1 MHEGQS
7 GTVIR
12 VLIADRIALVVGH
25 LDRLA
30 EHSDR
35 VVVCGVARRPETII
49 AEVAFR
55 HPDVLFIGEGFSD
68 IDLAKLVDQVGEMSP
83 RTRLVVVRA
92 VDGDAGDSSPLS
104 GAVTWVDPLATT
116 ETLIET
122 LTRAARPEAPADGA
136 PSTAKTLPFLDDPTA
151 GGAILEVRPRRPR
164 RTGRTRGDLFLV
176 FSGKGGVGKS
186 LIASN
191 LAIALAMDTGSKVA
205 LVDLDLP
212 FGDVGVLLHVENHL
226 TSIDD
231 LSQQGEQVEAD
242 FLDEVMAT
250 GPEGVRLLL
259 APSSPEF
266 ADLVTTGNLRSIFRE
281 MGKAYDYIVVDAA
294 AHLEERT
301 LEAIELADQIILVAS
316 FNVTAVK
323 NTKVTLRLFEA
334 MGVDREKMVVLLNQT
349 RPKVGFAAEEVER
362 ILGTRVLAQLPYEP
376 KIDESI
382 DSGHPLILSDPKA
395 EINKQFHALVDYLV
409 TSGEVVAISEEQVK
423 SRGRGNR
430 RRFSLGR
437 K

>member
-12 VLIADRIALVVGH
+12 VLIADHIAHVVGH

-30 EHSDR
+30 EHADR
-35 VVVCGVARRPETII
+35 VEVCGVARRPETII

-55 HPDVLFIGEGFSD
+55 HPDVLFIGEGFGD
-68 IDLAKLVDQVGEMSP
+68 IDLPKLVTQVAEMSP
-83 RTRLVVVRA
+83 RTRIVAARA
-92 VDGDAGDSSPLS
+92 IEDDSPNGSPLP
-104 GAVTWVDPLATT
+104 GQVTWIDPLATT
-116 ETLIET
+116 ETLLET
-122 LTRAARPEAPADGA
+122 ITQAASREAAPPASSA
-136 PSTAKTLPFLDDPTA
+136 LKAVPLLDDPTA

-164 RTGRTRGDLFLV
+164 RPSRTRGDLFLV

-186 LIASN
+186 LIATN
-191 LAIALAMDTGSKVA
+191 LAVALAMDTGSKVA
-205 LVDLDLP
+205 LVDLDLQ

-250 GPEGVRLLL
+250 GPEGVRVLL

-281 MGKAYDYIVVDAA
+281 LGKAYDYIVVDAA

-362 ILGTRVLAQLPYEP
+362 ILGSRVLAQFPYEP

-382 DSGHPLILSDPKA
+382 DSGHPMILSDPKA
-395 EINKQFHALVDYLV
+395 EINKHFHALVDYLIS
-409 TSGEVVAISEEQVK
+409 SGEAEAAPDEQVK